1 MFSVLT
7 VAGKRVELEIGDCR
21 SVRSDDNVV
30 MSSSVFNGSGDLGR
44 DLICDL
50 RGIHNVRVTIATYLQ
65 EEKDTYFA
73 DTV

>member
-7 VAGKRVELEIGDCR
+7 VAGERVELEIGDCR
-21 SVRSDDNVV
+21 GVCSDNNVV
-30 MSSSVFNGSGDLGR
+30 MSSSVFDGSGDFRRG
-44 DLICDL
+44 LICDL
-50 RGIHNVRVTIATYLQ
+50 QGIHNVRVTIATYLQ